1 MEDDSNPT
9 AKQVKAARALL
20 SWTQST
26 LASEAGVATS
36 TVADFERGERVPV
49 ANNAQAIVAALEN
62 QGIRFT
68 GGGAVT
74 GRSMRPASA
83 APAGGGT
90 FRWVDAE
97 DLGQWAARRDGVGG
111 MPELMSRLVL
121 VSGNPTVLRFPSD
134 ESVTFAG
141 YDGICETPAPGAFVP
156 AGRSV
161 WEFGT
166 QRRGIAAK
174 AQEDYD
180 KRSDDPA
187 GEDPAATTFVFVTP
201 HRWPGKDAWAAARRA
216 DGIWKDVQALDA
228 DNLVHWLELHAGVT
242 DWLAVRIGRRPI
254 GIRNLEATW
263 TEWSLATKPPLS
275 PELVLVDRDEQA
287 IQLRQWLMEMPKIH
301 AVQVE
306 VADEAIAFLYAA
318 LDELPGEDKLYWLS
332 RTIVADTVDA
342 ARQLV
347 GLNAKLVVVLT
358 NGDPGVAARLVE
370 AGHHVYLILDSDVP
384 AQMGATRLPRP
395 WRHDL
400 ERALAAMGVEESEA
414 SRLSAAAGRSLTV
427 LRRLMPFSPGAR
439 PGWAKAPINRALVAA
454 MLAGAWNREN
464 QLDQAQLSSLAG
476 MAYDDVEEALGPF
489 ATALD
494 GPVRRSGP
502 LWKLTSLR
510 DSWTLLAGH
519 LKDGDVDN
527 LIAAFLD
534 VYGKERPG
542 FDETKPN
549 WNFNPGPPTVVS
561 PALRRGLGEAVIA
574 LGVYPEAVTG
584 VADAKQRGAAAVASL
599 LGGAGDRL
607 WWSLADDFQRLAEAA
622 PDEFLAAVETA
633 LAARP
638 SPMDPLFRSDE
649 GFLHP
654 TEYLADLLWAL
665 ELLCWSPDHAGRAT
679 LLLAR
684 LADADPGGKLLN
696 RPSSSLARALLP
708 WRPQTYASAEGR
720 IQLIDRILDRLPEV
734 GWKLLLAIA
743 PTMHGMTHRAA
754 MPKWR
759 DFATPE
765 PELITHQSLGDMYAE
780 IGKRLIAAAAE
791 SADRWIALL
800 EHWAHFDPSW
810 TEQALAALGEAIKE
824 MPADGRLALR
834 EELRKFIGKHSRFPD
849 AHWSLGEAELK
860 PLRRLFEDLEPEAAA
875 ERHKWL
881 FAVGM
886 PDIGRSLDY
895 AQQRRLIDDERARAA
910 GEIVAQMK
918 AEELLAYVAALPRPD
933 LFGSALPVSGAGR
946 DYVEQVLDLALS
958 GNDDAQTSLANGIL
972 SRISERDGE
981 EALRGRFRA
990 ALADGKPVHY
1000 LLAIAF
1006 MLNSEPAAWKLV
1018 ASAGQEIEAVYWN
1031 RLRFFSRDA
1040 DPEFVAGKLLDA
1052 RRGRRLLGYLA
1063 GDDESDR
1070 SIAPDLIVRA
1080 LRHESTISPPA
1091 EHADD
1096 DLDGMSSYYIG
1107 KLFERLDQFPE
1118 MREDVLHLEWIYY
1131 RALENAERPPRLLQ
1145 ERLATDPDFFVML
1158 MTHLYRP
1165 AGDVAGEGEADGDE
1179 AMGEKVASEGENI
1192 VAEQAYHILQNWSR
1206 VPGSDESGVI
1216 DGPALK
1222 KWIRGARAGCSM
1234 ADRADI
1240 GDYRI
1245 GVILSAARREPGEAW
1260 PPAPVRD
1267 VIEEIANE
1275 EVEQGVSTGLYNR
1288 RGITTRMPT
1297 DGGRLERRE
1306 AAGYRDDGK
1315 AVALLWPRTAALLG
1329 RIADQYDAS
1338 AAREDQRAEQ
1348 QDW

>member
-1 MEDDSNPT
+1 MGSELNPS

-26 LASEAGVATS
+26 LAAEAGVATS

-49 ANNAQAIVAALEN
+49 ANNAQAIVAAIEK

-68 GGGAVT
+68 HGGAVT
-74 GRSMRPASA
+74 GRSMRPANA
-83 APAGGGT
+83 TPIGGDT

-121 VSGNPTVLRFPSD
+121 VSSNPTLLRFPSD

-141 YDGICETPAPGAFVP
+141 YDGICEVPVAGAFVP

-166 QRRGIAAK
+166 QRRSIAAK

-180 KRSDDPA
+180 KRSGDPA

-216 DGIWKDVQALDA
+216 DGIWKEVQALDA

-242 DWLAVRIGRRPI
+242 DWLATRIGRRPA

-287 IQLRQWLMEMPKIH
+287 IQLRQWLMETPKIH

-306 VADEAIAFLYAA
+306 VADEAVAFLYAA
-318 LDELPGEDKLYWLS
+318 LDELPDEDKLYWMS
-332 RTIVADTVDA
+332 RTVVADTVDA
-342 ARQLV
+342 ARDLV
-347 GLNAKLVVVLT
+347 GLNAKLVIILT

-370 AGHHVYLILDSDVP
+370 AGHHVYLILDSEVSV
-384 AQMGATRLPRP
+384 QMGATLLRRP
-395 WRHDL
+395 WKHDL
-400 ERALAAMGVEESEA
+400 ERALSAMGVEEAEA

-427 LRRLMPFSPGAR
+427 LRRLMPFSPGGRPSWAR
-439 PGWAKAPINRALVAA
+439 APVSRALIAA
-454 MLAGAWNREN
+454 MLAGAWNRDN
-464 QLDQAQLSSLAG
+464 PLDQALVSSLAG
-476 MAYDDVEEALGPF
+476 IAYDDVEEALGPLV
-489 ATALD
+489 AALD

-510 DSWTLLAGH
+510 DSWTLLASH
-519 LKDGDVDN
+519 LKVGDVDG
-527 LIAAFLD
+527 LITAFLE

-549 WNFNPGPPTVVS
+549 WNFNPGPPTEVS
-561 PALRRGLGEAVIA
+561 AALRRGLGEAVIA
-574 LGVYPEAVTG
+574 LGVYPDAVSG
-584 VADAKQRGAAAVASL
+584 VPDAKQRGAAAVASL
-599 LGGAGDRL
+599 LRGADERL
-607 WWSLADDFQRLAEAA
+607 WWSLANDFQRLAEAA

-633 LAARP
+633 LSARP
-638 SPMDPLFRSDE
+638 SPLDPLFRSDE
-649 GFLHP
+649 GFMHP
-654 TEYLADLLWAL
+654 TEYLADMLWAL

-696 RPSSSLARALLP
+696 RPSASLARALLP

-720 IQLIDRILDRLPEV
+720 LQLIDRILARLPEV

-765 PELITHQSLGDMYAE
+765 PELITHQSLGEMYGE
-780 IGKRLIAAAAE
+780 IGKRLIAAAGK

-800 EHWAHFDPSW
+800 EHWAHFDLSW
-810 TEQALAALGEAIKE
+810 TVQAFAALSEAVEE
-824 MPADGRLALR
+824 MPAEGRETLR
-834 EELRKFIGKHSRFPD
+834 EELRQFIGKHSRFPD
-849 AHWSLGEAELK
+849 AHWSLDEADLQ
-860 PLRRLFEDLEPEAAA
+860 PLRQLFDSLEPKDAE

-886 PDIGRSLDY
+886 PDIGRPLDY
-895 AQQRRLIDDERARAA
+895 AERRRVIDDERAKAA
-910 GEIVAQMK
+910 GEIVARLK
-918 AEELLAYVAALPRPD
+918 PGELLEYAAALPRPD
-933 LFGSALPVSGAGR
+933 LLGSVLPVSGAGG

-958 GNDDAQTSLANGIL
+958 QDDAAHTSFANGIL
-972 SRISERDGE
+972 GRISERDGE
-981 EALRGRFRA
+981 EALRARFRS
-990 ALADGKPVHY
+990 ALANDKPSHY
-1000 LLAIAF
+1000 LLAIGF
-1006 MLNSEPAAWKLV
+1006 MLNSDPGTWKLV
-1018 ASAGQEIEAVYWN
+1018 ASAGEEVEAAYWD
-1031 RLRFFSRDA
+1031 RLRFFPRDA
-1040 DPEFVAGKLLDA
+1040 DPEFVAGKLLGA
-1052 RRGRRLLGYLA
+1052 ARGRRLLAFLA
-1063 GDDESDR
+1063 GEDEGDR
-1070 SIAPDLIVRA
+1070 NIAPELIVQA
-1080 LRHESTISPPA
+1080 LRHESTINPPA
-1091 EHADD
+1091 QHADD

-1107 KLFERLDQFPE
+1107 KLFERLDQIPE
-1118 MREDVLHLEWIYY
+1118 MREDLLHLEWVYY
-1131 RALENAERPPRLLQ
+1131 RALEHAERPPRLLE
-1145 ERLATDPDFFVML
+1145 ERLASDPDFFVML

-1165 AGDVAGEGEADGDE
+1165 AGEVAAEDEADGDT
-1179 AMGEKVASEGENI
+1179 AIGGKGASKGENI

-1206 VPGSDESGVI
+1206 VPGSDESGLI
-1216 DGPALK
+1216 DGAALK
-1222 KWIRGARAGCSM
+1222 KWVRGARAGGSM
-1234 ADRADI
+1234 TDRADI

-1245 GVILSAARREPGEAW
+1245 GVILSAARRQPGEAW
-1260 PPAPVRD
+1260 PPEPVRD

-1275 EVEQGVSTGLYNR
+1275 EIEQGVSTGLYNR
-1288 RGITTRMPT
+1288 RGVTTRMPT
-1297 DGGRLERRE
+1297 DGGNLERRE
-1306 AAGYRDDGK
+1306 AARYRDDAK

-1338 AAREDQRAEQ
+1338 AVREDQRAEQ